1 MNDAQPQVNRAREA
15 TRAMSEEW
23 HAEPGV
29 LVMNTDGVI
38 RRCDAGAEDLFGY
51 QSCELVGV
59 SVSGLFPYLF
69 GRRLVSEGGDSIDSH
84 IAYLCRCSGAFRG
97 VRRDGTIFPASV
109 CLNLVWPQQEPL
121 LRMIVQRADTETGL
135 SSWK

>member
-1 MNDAQPQVNRAREA
+1 MNDAQPQVNRAWEA

-38 RRCDAGAEDLFGY
+38 RRCDAGAEGLFGY
-51 QSCELVGV
+51 QSCELEGV

-84 IAYLCRCSGAFRG
+84 IAYLCA
-97 VRRDGTIFPASV
+97 A
-109 CLNLVWPQQEPL
+109 
-121 LRMIVQRADTETGL
+121 AGL
-135 SSWK
+135 SVECGGMEPYSPPAFVSIWYGRSRNPCCA